1 MPAFAVIPADKE
13 HDTIV
18 AFKASVVE
26 VSDLVVDLMSLLIIA
41 GVMPRFCE

>member
-18 AFKASVVE
+18 AFKASVVGVLTGYYGRLSSWAFAL
-26 VSDLVVDLMSLLIIA
+26 VSVNKS
-41 GVMPRFCE
+41 E